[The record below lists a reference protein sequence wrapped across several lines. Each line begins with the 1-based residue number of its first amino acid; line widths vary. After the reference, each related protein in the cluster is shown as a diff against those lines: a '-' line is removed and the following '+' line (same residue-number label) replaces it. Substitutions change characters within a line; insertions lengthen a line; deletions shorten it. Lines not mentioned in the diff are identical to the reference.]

1 MSDPRFVIPGFRST
15 TEERRAAIA
24 RLNTIKLT
32 IEQFEQ
38 GWDLYERTQV
48 RVMRGELP
56 REAPMAALEDFCA
69 GADLLPA
76 DLAGA
81 AIYVRADPIVDARSG
96 AVDLKNEYPEA
107 YASCILDPLS
117 DDALDY
123 PILSADELQ
132 EELALE
138 D

>member
-1 MSDPRFVIPGFRST
+1 MSDLFVLPGFRAKPA
-15 TEERRAAIA
+15 ERRAAIA
-24 RLNTIKLT
+24 RLNTVKLT
-32 IEQFEQ
+32 TDQFEA
-38 GWDLYERTQV
+38 GWGLYERTQL

-56 REAPMAALEDFCA
+56 CEAPMAALEDFCA

-76 DLAGA
+76 DLAAA

-96 AVDLKNEYPEA
+96 AVDLKAEYPDMYLA
-107 YASCILDPLS
+107 CILEPIG

-123 PILSADELQ
+123 PALDLGEFQ

>member
-1 MSDPRFVIPGFRST
+1 MSDRFIIPGFRST
-15 TEERRAAIA
+15 PAQRCAAIA
-24 RLNTIKLT
+24 RLNTVTLT

-69 GADLLPA
+69 GTNLLPA
-76 DLAGA
+76 DMAAA

-96 AVDLKNEYPEA
+96 AVDLKAEYPEA
-107 YASCILDPLS
+107 YAGCILDPLN

-123 PILSADELQ
+123 PLQSADELQ